1 MEAAPVGM
9 RRVALIGRTNVG
21 KSSLFNRL
29 IGRRQAIVEDTP
41 GVTRDRHHGVL
52 SLDDSRLL
60 LIDTGGFFGEKEGLE
75 AQVAQQVRF
84 AVEEADLLLWVVDAV
99 TGPVPADE
107 EFAQW
112 LRRYRRPDQPLWLI
126 VNKADNTARAEAGV
140 EFHRLGVEPIYF
152 VSATTGRGITALR
165 EALARFA
172 GDAGRAEEELPRF
185 ALIGRPNVGK
195 SSLLNALLRAPR
207 AIVSDLPGTTRDAL
221 YEQAE
226 WKGQPFYWIDTAGLR
241 RKARIPTLSLERYAA
256 LRSLEALLTADVVLL
271 VVDATEA
278 MTAQDLTLL
287 RQAEKHGRGIV
298 LLLNKSDLLRPDE
311 QERLL
316 SWTRRKVR
324 PLDPVPILPV
334 SALTGRGVREIP
346 AAAFEVYHAGQHQ
359 IPTRQLNDVLVP
371 ILRQHPH
378 PLVGTLHPSI
388 RFIQQVGVR
397 PPTFLLHARHPE
409 KLRQAYLQF
418 IERQIR
424 QIYPFTG
431 WRLRFRF
438 RGESG

>member
-1 MEAAPVGM
+1 M
-9 RRVALIGRTNVG
+9 RKVALIGRTNVG

-29 IGRRQAIVEDTP
+29 IGRRQAIVEDIP
-41 GVTRDRHHGVL
+41 GVTRDRHHAIL
-52 SLDDSRLL
+52 SIDDVKLL

-84 AVEEADLLLWVVDAV
+84 AVEEADLLLWVVDAES
-99 TGPVPADE
+99 GLVPADE

-112 LRRYRRPDQPLWLI
+112 LRRYRRPSQPLWLI
-126 VNKADNTARAEAGV
+126 INKADNPARVEAGM
-140 EFHRLGVEPIYF
+140 EFHRLGVEPVYF
-152 VSATTGRGITALR
+152 VSATTGRGMAALR
-165 EALARFA
+165 EALLHFA
-172 GDAGRAEEELPRF
+172 AETDAVEEKLPHF

-207 AIVSDLPGTTRDAL
+207 AIVSDIPGTTRDAL
-221 YEQAE
+221 YERSE

-241 RKARIPTLSLERYAA
+241 RKARIPALSLERYAA
-256 LRSLEALLTADVVLL
+256 LRSLEALMTADVVLL

-278 MTAQDLTLL
+278 LTAQDMSLL

-298 LLLNKSDLLRPDE
+298 LLLNKADLLSPAE
-311 QERLL
+311 QEKLL
-316 SWTRRKVR
+316 QWTRQKVR
-324 PLDPVPILPV
+324 PLDPVPILLV

-359 IPTRQLNDVLVP
+359 LPTRQLNDALLP

-378 PLVGTLHPSI
+378 PMVGTFHPSI
-388 RFIQQVGVR
+388 RFIQQVGGL

-409 KLRQAYLQF
+409 KLRQAYLHF
-418 IERQIR
+418 IEKQIR
-424 QIYPFTG
+424 RLYPFPG

-438 RGESG
+438 RNEAG